1 HYLRSLTVT
10 TALGGA
16 LVPWHRVPL
25 MHLTTPPVAY
35 RYGWS
40 LLPPGRSQC
49 CTTWSRRNPR
59 SYRELPTSW
68 SHRFLPVGSTR
79 CTARAYPPRSAARS
93 PWRKYRPRRPHR
105 RVRARRAL
113 NAFRP

>member
-1 HYLRSLTVT
+1 YLLSLTVT

-25 MHLTTPPVAY
+25 ARLTTLPVAY
-35 RYGWS
+35 RYGWL

-49 CTTWSRRNPR
+49 YTTWSRRTLR

-93 PWRKYRPRRPHR
+93 PSRKCQPRQPHR
-105 RVRARRAL
+105 RVRAQRAL
-113 NAFRP
+113 NAFHP